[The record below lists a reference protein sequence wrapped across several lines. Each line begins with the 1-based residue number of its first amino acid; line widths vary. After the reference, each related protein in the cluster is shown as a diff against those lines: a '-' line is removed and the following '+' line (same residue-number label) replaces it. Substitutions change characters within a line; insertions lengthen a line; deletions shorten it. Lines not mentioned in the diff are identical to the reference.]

1 MFSAA
6 KELRFSMFSDS
17 TTSGGVKFQPGF
29 TWVSWQ
35 ADAGVAC
42 GLLVGEFLPDSY
54 RFFQGFHAKN
64 RTWTTLAELK
74 FKNPF
79 LPVRSL
85 VYGALSPSCCL
96 VDCQWFLFILGRVGR
111 WDDGPRPQHP
121 QNSMESLAVSSWRG
135 RISPIWPS
143 ILGVNQPCW
152 MEKTYES
159 CIELRQM
166 HVLDLNTSAFSHCLM
181 G

>member
-6 KELRFSMFSDS
+6 KELHFSILFRLYYFWWGQISARIYLSIMASRRR
-17 TTSGGVKFQPGF
+17 
-29 TWVSWQ
+29 
-35 ADAGVAC
+35 C
-42 GLLVGEFLPDSY
+42 GLWPVGWWVPTGILQVFPRLP
-54 RFFQGFHAKN
+54 RNMKP
-64 RTWTTLAELK
+64 LAELK

-121 QNSMESLAVSSWRG
+121 QNSMESLAVSSWSA
-135 RISPIWPS
+135 RILPIWPS
-143 ILGVNQPCW
+143 ILGVNPP
-152 MEKTYES
+152 
-159 CIELRQM
+159 M
-166 HVLDLNTSAFSHCLM
+166 HVSYVGWKKPMNRALS
-181 G
+181 